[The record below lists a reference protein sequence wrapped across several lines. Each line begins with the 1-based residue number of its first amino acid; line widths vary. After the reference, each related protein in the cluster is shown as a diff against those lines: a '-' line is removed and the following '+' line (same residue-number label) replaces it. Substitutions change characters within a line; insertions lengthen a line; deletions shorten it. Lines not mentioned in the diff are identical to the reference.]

1 MASSSTTSNPNIR
14 ATLHAQANGYDI
26 SAYVTYEYIGSGS
39 GYTYIDTAFPAPTMS
54 LGSGT
59 SYSDTS
65 FANDVHNGV
74 FLGSKNTTTF
84 SRTVATAGQ
93 KTITWVAGTGIRN
106 DFEVS
111 LDATIT
117 IASGPT
123 GPFISS
129 VIPGTNS
136 FTMTGGV
143 ESIGTGGT
151 QTSVE
156 LVVLNSAYTQAGL
169 PQRYEGFSTL
179 SATKTVSNSSPVSG
193 GGITI
198 SPNSQYYIGVYA
210 NNGAAD
216 LRYDGGTAVTLAE
229 AATVSAG
236 TVADT
241 TADINYST
249 SADGGFY
256 NKTIEY
262 SIDGGTTWN
271 TGVTVSTG
279 SASSGSFTI
288 TGLSAGTTY
297 NVQTRATTT
306 AGSSVGSTLSITTVS
321 DVALYGSVN
330 GNTKKINK
338 LYGPA
343 NATAYEVTALTNNT
357 GFDATTFMSKYRT
370 EYGEMFDEPYQLIV
384 VILPGDG
391 GGTVNIRFS
400 NTQYMK
406 LVGQWSGAYD
416 DSLSVWGFA
425 QQPAA
430 GDFSSTNSTILVTKK
445 IVKLYGSV
453 NGSAKLIYEDNS

>member
-59 SYSDTS
+59 TYSDTS

-84 SRTVATAGQ
+84 SRTAATAGQ
-93 KTITWVAGTGIRN
+93 KTITWVAGAGIRN

-111 LDATIT
+111 LDTTIT

-151 QTSVE
+151 QISVE
-156 LVVLNSAYTQAGL
+156 LVVLNSAYIQAGL

-179 SATKTVSNSSPVSG
+179 SATKTVSNSSPASG

-236 TVADT
+236 TVTET

-262 SIDGGTTWN
+262 SIDGGMTWS
-271 TGVTVSTG
+271 TGATVSTG

-297 NVQTRATTT
+297 SVQTRTTTT
-306 AGSSVGSTLSITTVS
+306 AGSSVGSTLSITTVTN
-321 DVALYGSVN
+321 VVLYGSVN

-338 LYGPA
+338 LYGPVS
-343 NATAYEVTALTNNT
+343 TQAYIVTELSNNT
-357 GFDATTFMSKYRT
+357 NFDVDKFTSEWLAYSNFAAI
-370 EYGEMFDEPYQLIV
+370 EPNGLYVGTNGKVGV
-384 VILPGDG
+384 VGSGYPPPPPEI
-391 GGTVNIRFS
+391 IFS
-400 NTQYMK
+400 YTP
-406 LVGQWSGAYD
+406 GAYNGEGA
-416 DSLSVWGFA
+416 VWGFS
-425 QQPAA
+425 QEPV
-430 GDFSSTNSTILVTKK
+430 GGSFTSSLGSISVARK
-445 IVKLYGSV
+445 VSKLYGSV